1 MPAPGS
7 SAASTRL
14 TSQVREQFVAH
25 AASVL
30 SGMATAITERLVVM
44 VGQAENT
51 REAQARRDASQLF
64 QKLNADWTRGTVT
77 AWRKALTLPVE
88 SREPAESVTL
98 ELIGDDVVENKIL
111 ASRLALAVMDKA
123 GGELNDLR
131 LRIQSLESSR
141 ELSAQDILRPEVV
154 CLIIVEQWNQAGLTR
169 FAWGLAQD
177 VIQQYMVENLTEA
190 FHHANEYLI
199 SQGVL
204 PEIDLKS
211 QIRRSTM
218 VPLMRGDEDD
228 DYEDDGGYGGE
239 ESGAGADR
247 PRSASG
253 SSSAG
258 NTESR
263 GGRSRTRSDSRQDSR
278 ADSRSASRADYDD
291 QGTPMGRARQRA
303 QGLLGQL
310 KRVLGESR
318 DPDAGRSR
326 GAPSEALVRA
336 INQAPIAMVPE
347 GSTLNVQPGSAT
359 QPVADSARV
368 AKVADGLRERTAT
381 LKNQAGNNSE
391 KATIEIVALMFQ
403 SILAEER
410 IPPAIRVWFA
420 RLQLPVMRVALFE
433 PEFFST
439 LHHPARKLID
449 HMGSCVLGF
458 DSRAITGSALE
469 AEIRRIVQVIEQ
481 YPDTGRRVFQ
491 LVYDEFQKFLSK
503 YLTEKGSS
511 QRVATLAQQVEQ
523 KETLAIQYTIELRN
537 MLNSMPVR
545 EEIRDFMFKVW
556 AEVLAVAAI
565 KNGAQH
571 EETVMLKRSASDL
584 VWAASAKPSRTERAQ
599 VIQDLPNLLQRLRQG
614 MTLLGLTGAQQE
626 AHIKV
631 IGDTLA
637 DAFMSKTESIP
648 QDRIDAMSE
657 RLAHLEDFIIQD
669 GPGDIPLDAASIEML
684 VGIDASSIV
693 VVADGGSK
701 PSQAMLAWAQELQ
714 PGTWYTLDHNGKA
727 SQVQYVW
734 RSDRKQLHLF
744 ASVDGRSYLI
754 QARRLAAYL
763 QAGLLVP
770 QEEEALT
777 VRATRTALEKIDANP
792 ERLLS

>member
-1 MPAPGS
+1 M
-7 SAASTRL
+7 
-14 TSQVREQFVAH
+14 AH

-154 CLIIVEQWNQAGLTR
+154 CLIIVEQWSQAGLTR
-169 FAWGLAQD
+169 FAWSLAQD

-228 DYEDDGGYGGE
+228 DYEDDAGYGGD
-239 ESGAGADR
+239 ESGADR

-253 SSSAG
+253 SSGSSAG
-258 NTESR
+258 SAESR

-511 QRVATLAQQVEQ
+511 HRVATLAQQVEQ